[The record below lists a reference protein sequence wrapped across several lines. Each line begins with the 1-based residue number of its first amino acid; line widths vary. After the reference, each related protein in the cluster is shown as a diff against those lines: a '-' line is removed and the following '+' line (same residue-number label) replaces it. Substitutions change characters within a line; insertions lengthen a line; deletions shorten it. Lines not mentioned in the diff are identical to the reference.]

1 MLHRDLDAA
10 SFRSLMSGWI
20 TGVAVITTVHEG
32 RRFGIVCN
40 SLTSVSLDPI
50 LVSWCIDRGAG
61 SFPHWVGTS
70 EWAVHVLRSDQ
81 EDLVHR
87 FLAKGVDRFLG
98 LEVIESESGLPLLAG
113 VASLFIARTTA
124 RHEAGDHVIL
134 VGEVTSYEDHI
145 ATPLTF
151 IRGKFRPGPTPY

>member
-20 TGVAVITTVHEG
+20 TGVAIITTVHEG

-61 SFPHWVGTS
+61 SFPHWVGTD
-70 EWAVHVLRSDQ
+70 EWAVHVLRADQ
-81 EDLVHR
+81 EDLVGR
-87 FLAKGVDRFLG
+87 FLAKGVDRFAG
-98 LEVIESESGLPLLAG
+98 LEVGQSAEGLPLLPG
-113 VASLFIARTTA
+113 VASLFTARTTA
-124 RHEAGDHVIL
+124 RHDAGDHVIL

-151 IRGKFRPGPTPY
+151 LRGKLRPGPTIQ

>member
-1 MLHRDLDAA
+1 VLNRDLDAS

-20 TGVAVITTVHEG
+20 TGVAIITTVHAG

-50 LVSWCIDRGAG
+50 LVSWCIDRNAG
-61 SFPHWVGTS
+61 SFPHWVGTD
-70 EWAVHVLRSDQ
+70 EWAVHVLRGDQ
-81 EDLVHR
+81 EDLARR
-87 FLAKGVDRFLG
+87 FLAKGVDRFADLDYT
-98 LEVIESESGLPLLAG
+98 ESAEGLPLLAD

-124 RHEAGDHVIL
+124 RHDAGDHVIL
-134 VGEVTSYEDHI
+134 VGEVTAYQDHI

-151 IRGKFRPGPTPY
+151 IRGKFRPGPTP